1 MQRTIVR
8 TTQAPAAI
16 GPYSQ
21 AVVVPVGDGKK
32 MIFCS
37 GQIPLDPASGAMVEG
52 DISAQTR
59 QVLENL
65 RAVLAAAGA
74 SFSDVV
80 RTTIYLADLGDFQT
94 VNAIYGERFSSDP
107 PARATVQAA
116 RLPRDARV
124 EIDAIAVVGA

>member
-1 MQRTIVR
+1 MERTIVR
-8 TTQAPAAI
+8 TDQAPAAI

-21 AVVVPVGDGKK
+21 AVVVPMGDRK

-37 GQIPLDPASGAMVEG
+37 GQIPLDPVTGAMIDG
-52 DISAQTR
+52 DIAAQTR

-65 RAVLAAAGA
+65 GAVLAAANA
-74 SFSDVV
+74 TFANVV
-80 RTTIYLADLGDFQT
+80 RTTIFLADMADFT
-94 VNAIYGERFSSDP
+94 AVNAVYGERFTTDA

-124 EIDAIAVVGA
+124 EIDAIAVV